1 MDRST
6 LEQIILDLAAESFEM
21 PRDHLSLESN
31 WDSVREWD
39 SFAHVALV
47 GALEEK
53 FDLEL
58 PPQESAYF
66 ESLADMANA
75 LEKTGLQLRFNPR

>member
-1 MDRST
+1 MNRAE
-6 LEQIILDLAAESFEM
+6 LEQVILELAADSFEL
-21 PRDHLSLESN
+21 PQAQLSMESS

-66 ESLADMANA
+66 ESLADMAAA
-75 LEKTGLQLRFNPR
+75 LEKRVCG

>member
-1 MDRST
+1 MDRAE
-6 LEQIILDLAAESFEM
+6 LEQVILELAADSFEL
-21 PRDHLSLESN
+21 PQDQLSMESS

-66 ESLADMANA
+66 ESLADMAAA
-75 LEKTGLQLRFNPR
+75 LEKRVCG